1 MHSHTYI
8 EGDSQRESIVFGTKG
23 SNRRREEQERWRVD
37 TVKLYDTL
45 EYRCYYKMHYFV
57 HQTHMNNLK
66 KNSIFLGRVYI

>member
-8 EGDSQRESIVFGTKG
+8 EDDSQREFIVFGTKG

-45 EYRCYYKMHYFV
+45 E
-57 HQTHMNNLK
+57 
-66 KNSIFLGRVYI
+66 